1 MSKRVQDKKIVIT
14 GASSGIGAEG
24 AKQLAAKGAY
34 VILVARRAEE
44 LEKVQQAIVA
54 AGGKAESH
62 VADLSNY
69 DEIDALAD
77 VLLQKHGKIDVLVN
91 NAGRSIRR
99 SVRNSLERFHDYE
112 RCMQINYFGLVRLTL
127 KLLPPML
134 EAGDGHIINVTTW
147 ATLVPSPRFAAYVAS
162 KRAVDGFTETLDT
175 ELVGTGVATTLVHYP
190 LVKTPMIAP
199 TKLYSKIPTMS
210 VERAGGWL
218 VRAVKRRPK
227 RVVSP
232 TMFSAGVGSMVT
244 PRTSRWISRKLG
256 I

>member
-1 MSKRVQDKKIVIT
+1 MKIQNKKIVIT
-14 GASSGIGAEG
+14 GASSGIGAEA
-24 AKQLAAKGAY
+24 AKQLAALGAY
-34 VILVARRAEE
+34 VILVARREEE
-44 LEKVQQAIVA
+44 LKALQAHIQQL
-54 AGGKAESH
+54 GGKAD
-62 VADLSNY
+62 VYTADLSNY

-77 VLLQKHGKIDVLVN
+77 KLLDKHGKVDVLIN

-99 SVRNSLERFHDYE
+99 SVRHSLDRFHDYE
-112 RCMQINYFGLVRLTL
+112 RVMQINYFGLVRLTL
-127 KLLPPML
+127 KMLPSML
-134 EAGDGHIINVTTW
+134 EAGEGHIINVSTW

-175 ELVGTGVATTLVHYP
+175 ELIGTGVATTLVHYP

-232 TMFSAGVGSMVT
+232 SMISAGLGSVMS

>member
-1 MSKRVQDKKIVIT
+1 MAYPIKDQKIVIT
-14 GASSGIGAEG
+14 GASSGIGAES
-24 AKQLAAKGAY
+24 ARQLAAKGAH
-34 VILVARRAEE
+34 VLLVARREPDLATVQAEIR
-44 LEKVQQAIVA
+44 Q
-54 AGGKAESH
+54 AGGKADIY
-62 VADLSNY
+62 VADLANY
-69 DEIDALAD
+69 DAIDALAD
-77 VLLQKHGKIDVLVN
+77 RLLAEHGKIDVLIN

-127 KLLPPML
+127 KLLPAML
-134 EAGDGHIINVTTW
+134 EAGNGHIINVTTW

-175 ELVGTGVATTLVHYP
+175 ELIGTGVATTLVHYP

-218 VRAVKRRPK
+218 VKAVKRRPK

-232 TMFSAGVGSMVT
+232 TMFSAGVGSMVN

>member
-1 MSKRVQDKKIVIT
+1 MSKRISNKKIVIT

-24 AKQLAAKGAY
+24 ARQLAAKGAY
-34 VILVARRAEE
+34 IILVARREDELQKVKAEIE
-44 LEKVQQAIVA
+44 A
-54 AGGKAESH
+54 AGGKAETYQ
-62 VADLSNY
+62 ADLSNY

-77 VLLQKHGKIDVLVN
+77 ALLAKHGKIDVLIN

-112 RCMQINYFGLVRLTL
+112 RCMQLNYFGLVRLTL
-127 KLLPPML
+127 KLLPPMI
-134 EAGDGHIINVTTW
+134 EAGDGHIVNVSTW

-175 ELVGTGVATTLVHYP
+175 ELIGTGVATTLVHYP

-199 TKLYSKIPTMS
+199 TKLYNKIPTMS

-232 TMFSAGVGSMVT
+232 SMLSAGLGSVVN
-244 PRTSRWISRKLG
+244 PSISRWVSRKLG

>member
-44 LEKVQQAIVA
+44 LEKVQQAIEA

-77 VLLQKHGKIDVLVN
+77 VLLQQHGKIDVLVN

-134 EAGDGHIINVTTW
+134 EAGDGHIINITTW

-175 ELVGTGVATTLVHYP
+175 ELIGTGVATTLVHYP

-199 TKLYSKIPTMS
+199 TKLYEKIPTMS

-232 TMFSAGVGSMVT
+232 TMFSAGVGSMLN
-244 PRTSRWISRKLG
+244 PRSSRWISRKLG